1 MKPLDILKNFPAPT
15 RMLFRPMLMISLVL
29 HGVVLMLP
37 ISSDLGQPKSAKPY
51 KSVKITQLP
60 TNRRSAKPSSQSS
73 SKPNSLPSS
82 QPSPSTRLNPPT
94 RSQSSWEPSPQPSE
108 STRLDSPMFPDSSSK
123 SNPEPRTQRSQ
134 STRSKP
140 KQPSAN
146 PIISQAKP
154 KLNSQPE
161 TSQPASGQSELSKLK
176 SSPLPPSNVA
186 TDTNTGTGTT
196 TNAEQSNVKDPLQ
209 DFLSNFPFPKDAN
222 AGSLGIL
229 PQGSDTSAR
238 NIKQPLGQLIKY
250 YGKELP
256 NRQYSP
262 LASPLTDEAD
272 LKVYQVSKGN
282 VSQYLHLISKGED
295 TVIFLSS
302 QQLARKD
309 LANLEVETAEE
320 REFKATLRQTIAM
333 TSTKE
338 LTSDIK
344 SKLGDGKY
352 SDFGIF
358 PGKTPAQ
365 LGSEFKSALSSKG
378 FDVGTDPINLGTDGL
393 IYSVK
398 KNNFTGFIQ
407 LIPTQDSSG
416 TAIIGLDKFQP

>member
-1 MKPLDILKNFPAPT
+1 
-15 RMLFRPMLMISLVL
+15 MLMISLAL

-37 ISSDLGQPKSAKPY
+37 ISSDLGQSKSAKQY

-60 TNRRSAKPSSQSS
+60 TNRRSAKPSSQSL
-73 SKPNSLPSS
+73 SKPNPQPSS
-82 QPSPSTRLNPPT
+82 KPSPSTRLNPPT
-94 RSQSSWEPSPQPSE
+94 RSESSWEPSPQPSE
-108 STRLDSPMFPDSSSK
+108 STRFDSPARPESSSK
-123 SNPEPRTQRSQ
+123 PNPQARTQRSQ

-140 KQPSAN
+140 KQPLAN
-146 PIISQAKP
+146 PIISQSKP
-154 KLNSQPE
+154 KPNSQPE
-161 TSQPASGQSELSKLK
+161 ASVPASDQSESSKSN
-176 SSPLPPSNVA
+176 SSLLAPSNVA

-209 DFLSNFPFPKDAN
+209 DFLSNFPFPKDVS
-222 AGSLGIL
+222 AGSLGVL
-229 PQGSDTSAR
+229 PQGTDASAR
-238 NIKQPLGQLIKY
+238 NIKQPLGQVLKY

-262 LASPLTDEAD
+262 LASPLTDDAD
-272 LKVYQVSKGN
+272 LKIYQVSKGD

-295 TVIFLSS
+295 TVIFLSA

-309 LANLEVETAEE
+309 LANLEIETAEE

-365 LGSEFKSALSSKG
+365 LGSEFKSALSGKG
-378 FDVGTDPINLGTDGL
+378 FDVGNDPINLGADGL

-398 KNNFTGFIQ
+398 KNDFVGHIQ
-407 LIPTQDSSG
+407 LIPTQDGSG
-416 TAIIGLDKFQP
+416 TAIIGLDKFQF